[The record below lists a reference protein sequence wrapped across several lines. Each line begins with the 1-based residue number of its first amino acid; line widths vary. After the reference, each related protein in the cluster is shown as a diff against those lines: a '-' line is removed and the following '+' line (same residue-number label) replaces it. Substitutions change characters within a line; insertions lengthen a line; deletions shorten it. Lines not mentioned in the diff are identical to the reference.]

1 MQTTTFN
8 IPSISCSACSSKIQ
22 EGVKSLTGVQNVAV
36 DLKSQQVKVDYNP
49 ENIMPQDIKMHI
61 SQMGYEII

>member
-22 EGVKSLTGVQNVAV
+22 EGVKSLIGVENVSV

-49 ENIMPQDIKMHI
+49 ETIMPKDIKMHI
-61 SQMGYEII
+61 SEMGYEII

>member
-22 EGVKSLTGVQNVAV
+22 EGVKSLTGVENVAV

-49 ENIMPQDIKMHI
+49 ENIMPKDIKKHI
-61 SQMGYEII
+61 SEMGYEII